1 MHPED
6 QRQLE
11 RHLGRLFSE
20 SLNLSQPLAML
31 HLLREKIADG
41 GYQSFHQA
49 EIMDELGKLQHRL
62 GEVNR
67 QMLPVADLLKQKG

>member
-1 MHPED
+1 MTPED

-41 GYQSFHQA
+41 GYESFHKA
-49 EIMDELGKLQHRL
+49 DLMDELGRLQHRL

-67 QMLPVADLLKQKG
+67 HMLPVADLLKQKG